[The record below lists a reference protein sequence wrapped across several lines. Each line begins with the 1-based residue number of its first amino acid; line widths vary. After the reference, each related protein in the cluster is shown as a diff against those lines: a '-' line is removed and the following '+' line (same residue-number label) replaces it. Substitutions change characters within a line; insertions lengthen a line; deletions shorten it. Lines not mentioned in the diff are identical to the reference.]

1 MADIYS
7 ILTWLA
13 GSLASEH
20 PGQLSRPMVLGRARH
35 WLRSKPPQPQ
45 CQLAVAGR
53 EASKSDAGY
62 PLSKVWL
69 ERDRSGPAF
78 WYFRLSGTSGFLEI
92 PVFWYTKIRATIE
105 VISVRACV
113 YT

>member
-45 CQLAVAGR
+45 RQLAVAGR
-53 EASKSDAGY
+53 EASKSGADY
-62 PLSKVWL
+62 PLSKVLL
-69 ERDRSGPAF
+69 ERDRSDPDF
-78 WYFRLSGTSGFLEI
+78 WYLRRSDNS
-92 PVFWYTKIRATIE
+92 
-105 VISVRACV
+105 SVLV
-113 YT
+113 H